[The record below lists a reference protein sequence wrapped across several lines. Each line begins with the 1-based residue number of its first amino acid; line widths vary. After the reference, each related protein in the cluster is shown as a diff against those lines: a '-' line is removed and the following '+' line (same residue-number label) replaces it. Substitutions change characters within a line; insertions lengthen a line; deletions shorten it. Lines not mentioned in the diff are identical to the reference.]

1 MTGSILMT
9 GGAGCIGSWVA
20 KLLLEDDRPVTIL
33 DLKPDTRR
41 LSWIVDDPKII
52 SKVKFVQGDVADV
65 ETVIAAAEGCG
76 AEAILHL
83 AGLQVPV
90 CRADP
95 LMGARVNVL
104 GTLAVFEAARRSQ
117 GRIGRVVYAS
127 SAAVHGIDPDGLAE
141 RGNQSELG
149 PVADDARLTPTTHY
163 GAFKVCNEL
172 NARVYWL
179 EHRLTSIG
187 LRPWT
192 VYGVG
197 RDFGLTSEPT
207 SAILAA
213 AAGRPFAISYGGL
226 QDLQYVCDV
235 AAAFLAAVDRPF
247 QGAEAFNV
255 RGEVVPIE
263 RFVATLEEV
272 VPEAKGTIT
281 HGVAPLPIAPDLDA
295 SGLAR
300 ALGPLPRTS
309 LAEGIR
315 ATYERFQRLLA
326 EGRISA

>member
-1 MTGSILMT
+1 MT

-20 KLLLEDDRPVTIL
+20 KLLLDEERPVTIL

-41 LSWIVDDPKII
+41 LSWIMDDPRIV
-52 SKVKFVQGDVADV
+52 SKVNFVQGDVSDV
-65 ETVIAAAEGCG
+65 NTVIQVAEACG

-95 LMGARVNVL
+95 LTGARVNVL

-117 GRIGRVVYAS
+117 GKIARVVYAS
-127 SAAVHGIDPDGLAE
+127 SAAVHGIDPDDQTTPGSQGEPGSSAIV
-141 RGNQSELG
+141 S
-149 PVADDARLTPTTHY
+149 VADDARLTPTTHY

-213 AAGRPFAISYGGL
+213 TAGKPFAISYGGL
-226 QDLQYVCDV
+226 QDLQYVRDV

-247 QGAEAFNV
+247 EGAEAVNV

-263 RFVATLEEV
+263 QFVATLERV
-272 VPEAKGTIT
+272 IPTAKGTIT
-281 HGVAPLPIAPDLDA
+281 HGTTPLPIAPDLDA

-300 ALGPLPRTS
+300 ALGTLPRTP
-309 LAEGIR
+309 LAEGVH